1 MFLQKSFSHSVLSL
15 NYAVFLEKHRP
26 LKNHIRYCKMGKWNS
41 KSAVRYA
48 KTQIDLSPLSTH
60 MDLGSLKPAKVCI
73 FFETLRSR
81 STPSDSASTT
91 KPLFHRIRRAM
102 DTRRAA
108 SCSVPRRPKASQ
120 IVVQGWD
127 GTYLPRPSHDDGK
140 FTQGKLPQIISYTVN
155 ILYYTYILYLI
166 YYILYIIYYI

>member
-26 LKNHIRYCKMGKWNS
+26 LKNHIRYCKMRKWNS

-91 KPLFHRIRRAM
+91 KPLFHRIRLRELKFPQIPTAWF
-102 DTRRAA
+102 DFLWRR
-108 SCSVPRRPKASQ
+108 S
-120 IVVQGWD
+120 GL
-127 GTYLPRPSHDDGK
+127 GNHLPNALESRWRSLAG
-140 FTQGKLPQIISYTVN
+140 GKLPQINN
-155 ILYYTYILYLI
+155 INITILNI
-166 YYILYIIYYI
+166 Y

>member
-15 NYAVFLEKHRP
+15 NYVVFLEKHRP

-73 FFETLRSR
+73 FFETLHSLWA
-81 STPSDSASTT
+81 PSDFASTT
-91 KPLFHRIRRAM
+91 KPLFHIIRRAG
-102 DTRRAA
+102 TQNPLASHSVLWRPLAWFGSGKSPPQRAWVKMTLV
-108 SCSVPRRPKASQ
+108 SR
-120 IVVQGWD
+120 
-127 GTYLPRPSHDDGK
+127 
-140 FTQGKLPQIISYTVN
+140 GKLPQT
-155 ILYYTYILYLI
+155 ILLYSTL
-166 YYILYIIYYI
+166 LY

>member
-15 NYAVFLEKHRP
+15 NYVVFLEKHRP

-102 DTRRAA
+102 DTRPAA
-108 SCSVPRRPKASQ
+108 WRSVPQRGSAWFRAGTGPTYRARVMMTVSLHKANS
-120 IVVQGWD
+120 
-127 GTYLPRPSHDDGK
+127 L
-140 FTQGKLPQIISYTVN
+140 KL
-155 ILYYTYILYLI
+155 YII
-166 YYILYIIYYI
+166 YYILYII

>member
-1 MFLQKSFSHSVLSL
+1 MFLQNSISHSVLSL

-26 LKNHIRYCKMGKWNS
+26 LKNHIRYCKMRKWNS

-91 KPLFHRIRRAM
+91 KPLFHRIRRRALKIPQRPLASLGVVRVWEITSP
-102 DTRRAA
+102 TRL
-108 SCSVPRRPKASQ
+108 SQ
-120 IVVQGWD
+120 DDARWQA
-127 GTYLPRPSHDDGK
+127 TPS
-140 FTQGKLPQIISYTVN
+140 N
-155 ILYYTYILYLI
+155 YILYLI
-166 YYILYIIYYI
+166 YYII